1 MNNRKYW
8 EERQAS
14 NYISGEK
21 EILSFYKELEK
32 AFIQAKR
39 EIESLIN
46 DFYIRYADN
55 NGVSYAKAQQ
65 LLDKQEIGELKEYIK
80 QVYASMGTRD
90 VNVINKSIKARITR
104 YEALEK
110 QIQSI
115 LDNLYDI
122 QYKDGGINK
131 LKEVYENSYYN
142 TWYNIDIYNGF
153 HKEFA
158 HVDVRT
164 IEELIKYPFNGTNYS
179 DRLWKQKDHML
190 TKLKENITTML
201 VQGKNPKTLSADFA
215 KIFKTKEFEAY
226 RLLHTEGSFII
237 EQGTLAAYKE
247 DGVEEYQI
255 LATLDTKTSDICREQ
270 DSKTYKVDDYITG
283 STAPP
288 FHQFCR
294 TTTVPYY
301 GEDEGE
307 RAARDEDGKT
317 YKVPANMSY
326 TQWYDRYITKETEKE
341 YNNLIGLATNNIKI
355 TGISEH
361 LIDRAIQRNVLGKDA
376 KDALINP
383 LKIGKIKKKDNGKS
397 QEIIGENAR
406 VIINPDTGNIITVWK
421 TSTKLRNKL
430 KGVK

>member
-39 EIESLIN
+39 EIESVIN

-55 NGVSYAKAQQ
+55 NGVSYTKAQK
-65 LLDKQEIGELKEYIK
+65 LLEKQEIGELKDYIK

-142 TWYNIDIYNGF
+142 TLYNIDIYNGF

-158 HVDVRT
+158 QVNVRD
-164 IEELIKYPFNGTNYS
+164 IETLIKYPFNGSNYS

-201 VQGKNPKTLSADFA
+201 VQGKNPKTLSTDFA
-215 KIFKTKEFEAY
+215 KIFKTKQFEAY
-226 RLLHTEGSFII
+226 RLLHTECSFII

-341 YNNLIGLATNNIKI
+341 YNNLIGLVANNIKV

-383 LKIGKIKKKDNGKS
+383 LKVGKIKKKDNGKS

-406 VIINPDTGNIITVWK
+406 VIINPDTGNIITVWE

>member
-39 EIESLIN
+39 EIESVIN

-55 NGVSYAKAQQ
+55 NGVSYTKAQK
-65 LLDKQEIGELKEYIK
+65 LLEKQEIGELKDYIK

-142 TWYNIDIYNGF
+142 TLYNIDIYNGF

-158 HVDVRT
+158 QVNVRD
-164 IEELIKYPFNGTNYS
+164 IETLIKYPFNGSNYS

-201 VQGKNPKTLSADFA
+201 VQGKNPKTLSTDFA
-215 KIFKTKEFEAY
+215 KIFKTKQFEAY
-226 RLLHTEGSFII
+226 RLLHTECSFII

-341 YNNLIGLATNNIKI
+341 YNNLIGLVANNIKV

-383 LKIGKIKKKDNGKS
+383 LKVGKIKKKDNGKS